1 MQTFILKSDNKAAMK
16 VIKAAAKE
24 MKITLTEKKEEETD
38 EFFYINGV
46 RVRKGKG
53 KLNVDKMAGSLS
65 HIKICRNSFRITVY
79 HNGFHACFFY
89 G

>member
-1 MQTFILKSDNKAAMK
+1 MQILTIASDNKNSLKA
-16 VIKAAAKE
+16 IKAFAKE
-24 MKITLTEKKEEETD
+24 QSDVTITVKKEQETD

-65 HIKICRNSFRITVY
+65 HINFEDPKIIREKAWRRKKAEF
-79 HNGFHACFFY
+79 
-89 G
+89 

>member
-1 MQTFILKSDNKAAMK
+1 MQTFILESDNKAAMK

-65 HIKICRNSFRITVY
+65 HINFEDPKIIREKAWRRKKAEF
-79 HNGFHACFFY
+79 
-89 G
+89 

>member
-1 MQTFILKSDNKAAMK
+1 MQTYILKSDNKAAMK
-16 VIKAAAKE
+16 AIKAVAKE
-24 MKITLTEKKEEETD
+24 MKITVTEKIEEETD

-65 HIKICRNSFRITVY
+65 HINFDDPKIIREKAWRRKKAEF
-79 HNGFHACFFY
+79 
-89 G
+89 

>member
-1 MQTFILKSDNKAAMK
+1 MQTYILKSDNKAAMK

-65 HIKICRNSFRITVY
+65 HINFEDPKIIREKAWRRKKAEF
-79 HNGFHACFFY
+79 
-89 G
+89 

>member
-1 MQTFILKSDNKAAMK
+1 MQTYILKSDNKAAMK

-24 MKITLTEKKEEETD
+24 MKITLTEKNEEETD

-65 HIKICRNSFRITVY
+65 HINFEDPKIIREKAWRRKKAEF
-79 HNGFHACFFY
+79 
-89 G
+89 

>member
-1 MQTFILKSDNKAAMK
+1 MQTYILKSDNKAAMK

-24 MKITLTEKKEEETD
+24 MKITLTEKNEEETD
-38 EFFYINGV
+38 EFFYINDV

-65 HIKICRNSFRITVY
+65 HINFEDPKIIREKAWRRKKAEF
-79 HNGFHACFFY
+79 
-89 G
+89 

>member
-1 MQTFILKSDNKAAMK
+1 MQTYILKSDNKAAMK

-24 MKITLTEKKEEETD
+24 MKITLSEKNEEETD

-53 KLNVDKMAGSLS
+53 KLNIDKMAGSLS
-65 HIKICRNSFRITVY
+65 HINFEDPKIIREKAWRRKKAEF
-79 HNGFHACFFY
+79 
-89 G
+89 

>member
-1 MQTFILKSDNKAAMK
+1 MQTFILESDNKAAMK

-24 MKITLTEKKEEETD
+24 MKITLTEKTEKETD

-65 HIKICRNSFRITVY
+65 HINFEDPKIIREKAWRRK
-79 HNGFHACFFY
+79 GK
-89 G
+89 

>member
-1 MQTFILKSDNKAAMK
+1 MQTFILESDNKAAMK

-24 MKITLTEKKEEETD
+24 MKITLTEKTEKETD

-65 HIKICRNSFRITVY
+65 HINFEDPKIIREKAWRRKKAEF
-79 HNGFHACFFY
+79 
-89 G
+89 

>member
-1 MQTFILKSDNKAAMK
+1 MQTYILKSDNKAAMK

-24 MKITLTEKKEEETD
+24 MKITLTEKNEEETD

-53 KLNVDKMAGSLS
+53 KLNIDKMAGSLS
-65 HIKICRNSFRITVY
+65 HINFEDPKIIREKAWRRKKAEF
-79 HNGFHACFFY
+79 
-89 G
+89 

>member
-1 MQTFILKSDNKAAMK
+1 MQTYILKSDNKAAMK

-24 MKITLTEKKEEETD
+24 MKITLSEKNEEETD

-65 HIKICRNSFRITVY
+65 HINFEDPKIIREKAWRRKKAEF
-79 HNGFHACFFY
+79 
-89 G
+89 

>member
-1 MQTFILKSDNKAAMK
+1 MQTYILKSDNKAAMK

-65 HIKICRNSFRITVY
+65 HINFEEPKIIREKAWRRKKAEF
-79 HNGFHACFFY
+79 
-89 G
+89 